1 MRHSLYLGNQE
12 RVDACNVETAMEH
25 KRKEA
30 TERGPGG
37 PGMAG
42 RLFSAAPGAALE
54 GLGTIFFFM
63 PKPFIFLVL

>member
-42 RLFSAAPGAALE
+42 RLFSAAP
-54 GLGTIFFFM
+54 
-63 PKPFIFLVL
+63 VLPWKV